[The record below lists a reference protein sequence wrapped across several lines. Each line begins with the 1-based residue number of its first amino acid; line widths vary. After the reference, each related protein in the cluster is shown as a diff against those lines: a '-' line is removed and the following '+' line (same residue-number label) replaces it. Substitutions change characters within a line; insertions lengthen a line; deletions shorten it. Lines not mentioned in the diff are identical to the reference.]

1 MPVISNILIKNSI
14 PKLTSS
20 SIISYELFMDNNQ
33 QISSVS
39 RIRDIQ
45 ENTIISH
52 LLPIIAADIDENS
65 IELDDLINP
74 KKCMKICDYLNH
86 YPNCELLREIFLAF
100 EGDISYSEI
109 RLSIAIYI
117 RHNKSIDKSFI
128 INSYK
133 ICNTKYVQDEIS
145 RLVKKVKKEKK
156 INRYS
161 SYYDYY
167 EDYYDNGYD
176 SWSYEDSLAEAC
188 DGDYD
193 AMMEL
198 YDRG

>member
-65 IELDDLINP
+65 IELDDLISP

-86 YPNCELLREIFLAF
+86 HPNCELLREIFSAF

-117 RHNKSIDKSFI
+117 RLNKNIDKSFI
-128 INSYK
+128 LNSYRRINS
-133 ICNTKYVQDEIS
+133 KYVQGEVS
-145 RLVKKVKKEKK
+145 RLTK
-156 INRYS
+156 IETKTNCHSFWYDDYEDC
-161 SYYDYY
+161 YYD
-167 EDYYDNGYD
+167 GYD

-198 YDRG
+198 YDR